1 MAGTV
6 LYMAAAQAEG
16 SGTEGSGTEGSGAE
30 GGGAEGSGAEGSCD
44 NCTREKNVIRKS
56 LCICATLARREMGGA
71 VDLFINNEGTVATR
85 TSNTLNSLISLCSR
99 ILLILAGPRLQQ

>member
-6 LYMAAAQAEG
+6 LYMAAAKAEG
-16 SGTEGSGTEGSGAE
+16 SGAEGSGTEGSGAE
-30 GGGAEGSGAEGSCD
+30 GGGAEGGGAEGSAEGSCD

-71 VDLFINNEGTVATR
+71 VDYLSTVKELSQLERR
-85 TSNTLNSLISLCSR
+85 TH
-99 ILLILAGPRLQQ
+99 